1 LLYLFYL
8 LSKMTR
14 TSGPAVVSQKI
25 ASSIQQAQVSK
36 TAAAQPKQ
44 QAPPTKE
51 VFIGVQ
57 NGGWKISA
65 PATVRYYV
73 EE

>member
-1 LLYLFYL
+1 
-8 LSKMTR
+8 MTR
-14 TSGPAVVSQKI
+14 TSGPAVVNQKI

-36 TAAAQPKQ
+36 TTVAQPKQ

-65 PATVRYYV
+65 PAPVSYNIK
-73 EE
+73 